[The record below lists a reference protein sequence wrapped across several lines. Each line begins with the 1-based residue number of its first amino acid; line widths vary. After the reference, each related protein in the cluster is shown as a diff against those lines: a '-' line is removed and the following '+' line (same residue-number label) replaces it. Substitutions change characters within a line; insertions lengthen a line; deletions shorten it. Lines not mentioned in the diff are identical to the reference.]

1 MIHRVGGVGNEV
13 RAGVRHER
21 APIPSNGRPVEDPIT
36 PLRGTARLEPLSTG
50 EDCVITSDVRLD
62 PEVLELLADPTSGL
76 AAEPSEAMLKGF
88 DNECFELWR
97 VKRNRE
103 R

>member
-1 MIHRVGGVGNEV
+1 MRC
-13 RAGVRHER
+13 R
-21 APIPSNGRPVEDPIT
+21 APRFVQAMSASREKFLRVAEAKPADAGRGI
-36 PLRGTARLEPLSTG
+36 
-50 EDCVITSDVRLD
+50 VRLD

-97 VKRNRE
+97 VKQNRE